1 MEFLV
6 ISPFDCIYTGFRT
19 DVTASPLG
27 VSAATIEYEAEL
39 RHKNEMKK
47 LEAELRGKAKIE
59 RENKDIRK
67 EQIRLEAAEH
77 RETVLQSIK

>member
-1 MEFLV
+1 MKKCNTHRPLAYLT
-6 ISPFDCIYTGFRT
+6 FDLDSI
-19 DVTASPLG
+19 
-27 VSAATIEYEAEL
+27 ATIEYEAEL
-39 RHKNEMKK
+39 RHKNDMKK

-67 EQIRLEAAEH
+67 EQIKLQAAEH